1 MCNVDD
7 VMFWLLLVRILMRYA
22 SMLNHLKLFLF
33 LSIDAA
39 PWLYYKKTLFIRMN
53 SHFQILL
60 NKKPSLYVNGT

>member
-22 SMLNHLKLFLF
+22 SMITHLKLFLS

-39 PWLYYKKTLFIRMN
+39 PWLYYKKTLYYQDDFPFSN
-53 SHFQILL
+53 CV
-60 NKKPSLYVNGT
+60 K